1 LEEAML
7 VALKYN
13 ALIDTT
19 WWEVSTGCYVFGDVA
34 PSMMALTVSKSS
46 RDFPQDINI
55 NIE

>member
-34 PSMMALTVSKSS
+34 PSMMAFAVSKSS

-55 NIE
+55 